1 MKIFV
6 TAMLVL
12 SFGLITEARRTPQ
25 SDSRSPQD
33 RLGRSVV
40 VTRAEA
46 EQYGKLLAKLG
57 IYANYCDMAQ
67 TPRTNALSNSYRD
80 KHQVWRDLDRKSYV
94 PFGGGRTGLNAFDSY
109 NTAEFNNASLAF
121 IQRRDGVRPSGG
133 GAAVGGIGSEAACSQ
148 GLAEFNQLVAMS
160 TQQLLEHIRQEL
172 STTPRVIEAQPPAA
186 EPPAVEPVSPVANPD
201 GPTERD
207 DNNPDGDND

>member
-6 TAMLVL
+6 SAILVL

-25 SDSRSPQD
+25 SDSRSPED
-33 RLGRSVV
+33 RLARSVV
-40 VTRAEA
+40 VNRAEA
-46 EQYGKLLAKLG
+46 EHYGKLLAKLG
-57 IYANYCDMAQ
+57 VYANYCDLAQ
-67 TPRTNALSNSYRD
+67 TPRTNALSNAYRD

-109 NTAEFNNASLAF
+109 NTAQFNNASLAF
-121 IQRRDGVRPSGG
+121 IQRRDGVRPAGG

-148 GLAEFNQLVAMS
+148 GLEEFNQLVGMS
-160 TQQLLEHIRQEL
+160 TQQLLAHIRQEL
-172 STTPRVIEAQPPAA
+172 STTPRVIEA
-186 EPPAVEPVSPVANPD
+186 PAVVATPEPGSQTPTPNPE